1 MKIKLE
7 KDQLTKTIR
16 FYGEI
21 SDSDII
27 TIDFNE
33 LDKRIL
39 SECSS
44 SNDPS
49 DWLLALE
56 LIFRRSRQSQ
66 SITPA
71 S

>member
-44 SNDPS
+44 SNDP
-49 DWLLALE
+49 
-56 LIFRRSRQSQ
+56 
-66 SITPA
+66 
-71 S
+71 